1 MNENQNCVI
10 VYHDDGSVS
19 FIPRECVLY
28 ITEWFEENH
37 SVKNT
42 IMNAI
47 IMCKNNQVCVVGK
60 YNRDAF
66 STVIF
71 FNKQDT
77 AEVLK

>member
-10 VYHDDGSVS
+10 VCHDDGSVS

-37 SVKNT
+37 SVENT
-42 IMNAI
+42 MMNCRV
-47 IMCKNNQVCVVGK
+47 MLKNNQGCVIGK

-66 STVIF
+66 SPVDF

-77 AEVLK
+77 AEILK